1 MKLNKQTIFGGAALA
16 SIVLIAGAVSVASA
30 AVQTN
35 GSDGPIYFAYGDT
48 GAFISDSA
56 SNAWAGNF
64 TASSSGSNAALP
76 AITCPAES
84 TGVSGFLAPAGSER
98 TKASWSAY
106 KADAFVSGTKNVFL
120 PDLSP
125 TAMINGTPGQAAVK
139 ASGGNYSLGLAC
151 TTNNGVT
158 VVGAFYRS
166 ISITAGTGAFTFA
179 ATSDVVST
187 PAPTAVTTGTIA
199 LSATTVA
206 AVNGPLSLSVP
217 AGATATF
224 GAPTLVNNRS
234 TTTGTL
240 PNITVSDGRVNTPL
254 GWTLTAT
261 VNNFVNSADAT
272 NTISNTNLGIA
283 PAVVAGSTTATG
295 VTAGAAA
302 TAGSATYGRTFAEA
316 AAGNIVGDTV
326 LNGALTFVAPQ
337 NKVAGTYTSTLTL
350 TLVSK

>member
-1 MKLNKQTIFGGAALA
+1 MKLNKKSMFGAAA
-16 SIVLIAGAVSVASA
+16 IATVALIAGAVGAASA
-30 AVQTN
+30 ATQSN
-35 GSDGPIYFAYGDT
+35 GSDGPIYFANGDT
-48 GAFISDSA
+48 GAFIADGA

-64 TASSSGSNAALP
+64 TASSSGTDVNLP
-76 AITCPAES
+76 AISCPSTA
-84 TGVSGFLAPAGSER
+84 TGVYGFLATAGSER

-106 KADAFVSGTKNVFL
+106 KVDAFVSGTKNVNL

-139 ASGGNYSLGLAC
+139 ASGGNYSLGIAC

-158 VVGAFYRS
+158 VVGAYYRS
-166 ISITAGTGAFTFA
+166 ITVTTSTGAFTFA

-187 PAPTAVTTGTIA
+187 PTSTAVTTGNIA

-206 AVNGPLSLSVP
+206 AVDGPLSLSVP
-217 AGATATF
+217 ANAAATF
-224 GAPTLVNNRS
+224 GTPTLVNNRS

-240 PNITVSDGRVNTPL
+240 PNITVSDERVSTRQ

-261 VNNFVNSADAT
+261 VADFVKTGDAT
-272 NTISNTNLGIA
+272 NTISKANLGIA
-283 PAVVAGSTTATG
+283 PAIVSGSTTAAG
-295 VTAGAAA
+295 VTTGTA
-302 TAGSATYGRTFAEA
+302 TVAGSATYGAKFAEA
-316 AAGNIVGDTV
+316 AAGSAVGTTV

-337 NKVAGTYTSTLTL
+337 DKAAGTYTSTLTL

>member
-1 MKLNKQTIFGGAALA
+1 VKLNKKTIFSGAALA
-16 SIVLIAGAVSVASA
+16 SIALIAGAVSVASA
-30 AVQTN
+30 AVQSN
-35 GSDGPIYFAYGDT
+35 GSDGPIYFANGDT
-48 GAFISDSA
+48 GAFIADNA
-56 SNAWAGNF
+56 TNAWAGNF
-64 TASSSGSNAALP
+64 TASSSGTNAALP
-76 AITCPAES
+76 ALSCPAES

-106 KADAFVSGTKNVFL
+106 KADAFQSGTKNVFL

-139 ASGGNYSLGLAC
+139 ASGGNYSLGIAC

-158 VVGAFYRS
+158 VVAAYYRS
-166 ISITAGTGAFTFA
+166 IAVTASTGAFTFA
-179 ATSDVVST
+179 ATSDQVST
-187 PAPTAVTTGTIA
+187 PAPSTTATIA

-217 AGATATF
+217 AGAAATF

-240 PNITVSDGRVNTPL
+240 PNITVSDGRVNTRQ

-261 VNNFVNSADAT
+261 VNDFVNAADSS
-272 NTISNTNLGIA
+272 NTIPKANLGMT
-283 PAVVAGSTTATG
+283 PAIVTGSTTAAG
-295 VTAGAAA
+295 VTAGPAA

-316 AAGNIVGDTV
+316 APGSAVGDTV
-326 LNGALTFVAPQ
+326 LNGTLTFVAPQ
-337 NKVAGTYTSTLTL
+337 EKAAGTYTSTLTL

>member
-1 MKLNKQTIFGGAALA
+1 VKLNKKTIFGASALA
-16 SIVLIAGAVSVASA
+16 SVALIAGAVTVASA
-30 AVQTN
+30 AVQSN
-35 GSDGPIYFAYGDT
+35 GSDGAIYFANGDT
-48 GAFISDSA
+48 GAFIADSA

-64 TASSSGSNAALP
+64 TASSSGSNSALP
-76 AITCPAES
+76 AISCPAEA
-84 TGVSGFLAPAGSER
+84 TGVFGFLAPAGSER

-139 ASGGNYSLGLAC
+139 ASGGNYSIGLAC

-166 ISITAGTGAFTFA
+166 IAVTASTGAFTFA
-179 ATSDVVST
+179 ATTDQSSA
-187 PAPTAVTTGTIA
+187 PAVVTTGTIA

-217 AGATATF
+217 AGAAATF

-240 PNITVSDGRVNTPL
+240 PNITVSDGRVNTRQ

-261 VNNFVNSADAT
+261 VNDFVNAADSS
-272 NTISNTNLGIA
+272 NTIPKANLGIA
-283 PAVVAGSTTATG
+283 PAIVVGSTTATG

-316 AAGNIVGDTV
+316 SAGSAVGDTV

-337 NKVAGTYTSTLTL
+337 DKAAGTYTSTLTL